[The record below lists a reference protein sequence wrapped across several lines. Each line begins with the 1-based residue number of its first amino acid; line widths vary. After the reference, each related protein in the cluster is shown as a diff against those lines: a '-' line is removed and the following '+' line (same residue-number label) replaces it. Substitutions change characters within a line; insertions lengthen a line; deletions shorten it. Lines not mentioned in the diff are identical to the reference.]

1 MTGWL
6 IGTSRAAEEAMDAAA
21 RAAVS
26 DLAQARR
33 FSNLLAGERAPRRG
47 INYSTGPAA
56 AGRIAIT
63 TLQAGLQ
70 RATVQIRAAAARY
83 EEAQR

>member
-1 MTGWL
+1 M
-6 IGTSRAAEEAMDAAA
+6 AAG
-21 RAAVS
+21 
-26 DLAQARR
+26 
-33 FSNLLAGERAPRRG
+33 GERAHRRG

-70 RATVQIRAAAARY
+70 RAAVQIRAAAARY